1 MAAAGAVASAVPGA
15 PGLIRRVVS
24 DDGRVFWR
32 NPQVSQREALLVAV
46 VLFPAAKVSDV
57 ALAPQQTRPSFRG
70 LHHGVVYAHRKD
82 NDLSVIPGSKVSS
95 TMRTFAGAV
104 QRRRC

>member
-24 DDGRVFWR
+24 DDWRVFWR
-32 NPQVSQREALLVAV
+32 NPQVSHEPLEALLVAV

-82 NDLSVIPGSKVSS
+82 NDLSFGENGPRLVL
-95 TMRTFAGAV
+95 AAL
-104 QRRRC
+104 